1 MSKRGAADY
10 ITKDGIGSVM
20 AGQDDNNPV
29 QRATA
34 AQLANRK

>member
-10 ITKDGIGSVM
+10 ITKDGKGSM
-20 AGQDDNNPV
+20 DAQDDAPV